1 MPKEEYVRKN
11 RYIRIT
17 NLKRHG
23 LMKMMN
29 YSMMRCVSAIAVGI
43 LLMVWPEAAI
53 LYLVIAIGAM
63 FFVPSLFSMIAYFM
77 KGRQA
82 GMYFPIISL
91 GSLLFGLWLMV
102 SPAFFVGILMYVL
115 GILLVFAGIGQ
126 VVYLFGA
133 RTYAMVHWGFFLTPV
148 LILLA
153 GLVVLVNPFAA
164 ASIPFI
170 ILGISSTAY
179 GITELIN
186 LYKFRREEKKDVPA
200 EAMIEDVTPI
210 EE

>member
-1 MPKEEYVRKN
+1 
-11 RYIRIT
+11 
-17 NLKRHG
+17 
-23 LMKMMN
+23 MKMMN
-29 YSMMRCVSAIAVGI
+29 YSVMRCVSAIAIGI

-63 FFVPSLFSMIAYFM
+63 FFLPSVFSLVGYFM

-82 GMYFPIISL
+82 GAYFPILGL
-91 GSLLFGLWLMV
+91 GSLLFGMWLMV

-115 GILLVFAGIGQ
+115 GVVLIFAGISQ
-126 VVYLFGA
+126 IARLLNVRSFAVVPFG
-133 RTYAMVHWGFFLTPV
+133 YYVVPV

-153 GLVVLVNPFAA
+153 GLVVLANPFAA
-164 ASIPFI
+164 ATIPFI
-170 ILGISSTAY
+170 ILGVSSTAY

-186 LYKFRREEKKDVPA
+186 LYKFRKKVEKGMPTDVV
-200 EAMIEDVTPI
+200 IEDVTPI

>member
-1 MPKEEYVRKN
+1 
-11 RYIRIT
+11 
-17 NLKRHG
+17 
-23 LMKMMN
+23 MKMMN
-29 YSMMRCVSAIAVGI
+29 YSIMRCVSAIAIGI

-53 LYLVIAIGAM
+53 IYLVIAIGAM
-63 FFVPSLFSMIAYFM
+63 FFLPSLFTIVGYFT
-77 KGRQA
+77 KGHQL

-115 GILLVFAGIGQ
+115 GAVLVFAGISQIAG
-126 VVYLFGA
+126 LLGA
-133 RTYAMVHWGFFLTPV
+133 RSHTPVPFGYYVMPV

-164 ASIPFI
+164 VAIPFI

-179 GITELIN
+179 GITELFNI
-186 LYKFRREEKKDVPA
+186 YKFRRKEEKQLKHEIV
-200 EAMIEDVTPI
+200 IEDVTPI
-210 EE
+210 EEIPSEVKE